1 MGMQRAFALSAG
13 LSLALQLALSGCTGK
28 AVRQAPTEWQAASR
42 RWEQSPDKERGC
54 INGSLPDGTSGE
66 KGAIQPVQHVE
77 AAQHEELPPPAAER
91 QQPELDLMKTIQL
104 AFISNPDLQ
113 SARERIRIADGLLA
127 SARAEFYPKL
137 GFNETFNETNT
148 PANAFMFLLNQ
159 ARFSFNRNFN
169 HPGFIDN
176 FLTQGALNQNL
187 YAGGLRRARQQ
198 AAEAQRNADAHALAT
213 VQNELVFHV
222 AEAYY
227 RLLQAQ
233 KLVEVRQDAV
243 EQVRRHLQS
252 VQVRFRA
259 NTAVKSDVLS
269 VEVRLAEVQGE
280 LITAQNQLEL
290 AWAVLENVIGA
301 RLPRVKLPHEVPPA
315 PWSDRCEAVES
326 AVAEALQQRP
336 EVAEMNSKRRA
347 AEANIEAARA
357 GKRPTVDLMGTYNVW
372 TPNFV
377 QGTNNLF
384 AGLAVSLNLFDGG
397 RTRSAIQTAQARV
410 AELAA
415 RQQRLLLDIELDV
428 RRAYLQLANAQA
440 QLQVANQA
448 IAQAEESLRET
459 EVRYRAQTTTL
470 TRLIDAQVALVS
482 VRVRRA
488 TAQADVE
495 IARANLERAV
505 GRVTRL
511 FNKESPSCGIPSVLQ
526 HPTSAPST

>member
-1 MGMQRAFALSAG
+1 MSRPVISSVALS
-13 LSLALQLALSGCTGK
+13 LVLHVALSGCAGK
-28 AVRQAPTEWQAASR
+28 SFRNAPVGMA
-42 RWEQSPDKERGC
+42 KEKLVC
-54 INGSLPDGTSGE
+54 SSATKATKEAPEE
-66 KGAIQPVQHVE
+66 KQRARKSDLQQVQQGAGKSDLQQIQHVE
-77 AAQHEELPPPAAER
+77 AETAEDLPQPTASEKQR
-91 QQPELDLMKTIQL
+91 PELDLLKTIEL
-104 AFISNPDLQ
+104 AFISNPDLR

-127 SARAEFYPKL
+127 SARAEFFPKL

-148 PANAFMFLLNQ
+148 PANVFMFLLNQ
-159 ARFSFNRNFN
+159 ARFSFNQNFN

-176 FLTQGALNQNL
+176 FLTQGVLNQNI

-198 AAEAQRNADAHALAT
+198 AAEAQRDADAHALAS
-213 VQNELVFHV
+213 VQNELVFRV

-233 KLVEVRQDAV
+233 ELVEVRQEAV
-243 EQVRRHLQS
+243 EQVRRHLHS

-269 VEVRLAEVQGE
+269 VEVRLAEVQEE
-280 LITAQNQLEL
+280 LITARNQLEL
-290 AWAVLENVIGA
+290 TWAVLENVIGA
-301 RLPRVKLPHEVPPA
+301 RMPRLPLPRKVPPA
-315 PWSDRCEAVES
+315 PWSERSQAVEA

-347 AEANIEAARA
+347 AEANVAAARA
-357 GKRPTVDLMGTYNVW
+357 GKSPTVDLLGTYNVW

-377 QGTNNLF
+377 QSTNNLF

-415 RQQRLLLDIELDV
+415 RQQRLMLDIELEV
-428 RRAYLQLANAQA
+428 RRAYLQLADAQA
-440 QLQVANQA
+440 RLEVANQS

-459 EVRYRAQTTTL
+459 EVRYRAQAATL
-470 TRLIDAQVALVS
+470 TRLIDAQVALS
-482 VRVRRA
+482 AVRVRRA

-505 GRVTRL
+505 GQVTRL
-511 FNKESPSCGIPSVLQ
+511 LGK
-526 HPTSAPST
+526 